1 MFRHGHRAFH
11 PPSRMHCHRHGQSGR
26 EALTTEPLGLSCRKR
41 SIGNNIRLSQATTD
55 RPRAAPRAKGQ
66 PSSRRSLDNVTARPL
81 PSQTKLHAAVRVA
94 AGDRKRLE
102 HLCRYAGR
110 PAIAES
116 RLSRLP
122 AGRVAYSLKKTWR
135 DGSTHVVLAPQ
146 VLMERLLALVR
157 RPRRHFMTSHGV
169 HGNRMSV
176 CGTDNVPQVAED
188 GEEEG
193 LDDLHGSGGSTGPR
207 TSASSM

>member
-1 MFRHGHRAFH
+1 VIANGSSNCVGT
-11 PPSRMHCHRHGQSGR
+11 PGGQ
-26 EALTTEPLGLSCRKR
+26 
-41 SIGNNIRLSQATTD
+41 
-55 RPRAAPRAKGQ
+55 
-66 PSSRRSLDNVTARPL
+66 
-81 PSQTKLHAAVRVA
+81 
-94 AGDRKRLE
+94 
-102 HLCRYAGR
+102 
-110 PAIAES
+110 
-116 RLSRLP
+116 RLP

-135 DGSTHVVLAPQ
+135 DGSTDVVLAPQ

-169 HGNRMSV
+169 RGNRMSV

-193 LDDLHGSGGSTGPR
+193 LDDLHGSGGSAGPR